1 MAGIDDIFD
10 TTLAEEVI
18 ENARG
23 EERKRTSAVRDK
35 AKSYAVSD
43 PDVMAEIDEILYAED
58 TISAQLKYQELGQ
71 EIRTEG
77 TSRYRKGVAR
87 EARKVLGSVFGH
99 NLLRGQEFS
108 RRAADSAKMRALQSK
123 TLTQD
128 ERDRKKTFRQRNVL
142 TPFSGTSKIVYRP
155 RGRDIVLTQY
165 EPETGEHGLE
175 AALIAD
181 RQVALSILDRKE
193 ELERDIAKYRKDSKK
208 SEYVGQLED
217 LKAYASEFIKSRRKL
232 WEHAKIFGAKAGLEA
247 EVYAS
252 GTSDPQSK
260 IAVGRAAQVGDTYV
274 SSDGTKILTIRR
286 RMGDEELSIR
296 FDVGSDDRLKD
307 AQGRDVATD
316 AKLRELGFIRIP
328 KQ

>member
-1 MAGIDDIFD
+1 MATKDDIFD
-10 TTLAEEVI
+10 TGLAERII
-18 ENARG
+18 EEAEE
-23 EERKRTSAVRDK
+23 EERERTAAVRGK

-43 PDVMAEIDEILYAED
+43 PDVMSEIEEILYAED
-58 TISAQLKYQELGQ
+58 AFSAQLKYQELGQ
-71 EIRTEG
+71 EIRERG

-181 RQVALSILDRKE
+181 RQVARSILDRKK
-193 ELERDIAKYRKDSKK
+193 ELERYIAKSRKDSKK
-208 SEYVGQLED
+208 SEYVGQLEA

-252 GTSDPQSK
+252 DPK
-260 IAVGRAAQVGDTYV
+260 IALGRAAQAGDMFV
-274 SSDGTKILTIRR
+274 SPDGTKLHIRR
-286 RMGDEELSIR
+286 RMIPGGELAYEIKAGKDKEEL
-296 FDVGSDDRLKD
+296 KE
-307 AQGRDVATD
+307 AEGRTTTTD